1 MRSMTDI
8 LGKPRALIGMVH
20 VGAIPGTPRAAASL
34 DQLISGAVADAK
46 SLAGA
51 GFDAI
56 ILENMHD
63 RPYVHAEHGPET
75 TAIMTRVGLA
85 IRDAARSTP
94 LGIQVLSGGNREALA
109 IALAIGGSFIRC
121 ENFVFSHVADEG
133 LLPRAE
139 AGGLLR
145 YRRSIGAE
153 SIAIF
158 ADIKKKHASHAIT
171 ADLSI
176 AEAAEAAAF
185 FLADGVIVTG
195 TATGKPTDPA
205 DLAAVRRAVKLP
217 LLVGSGAAPE
227 QLPSLFSHADGVI
240 VGSWI
245 KRDGSWEN
253 PVDPARAAAM
263 ASVFRSMK

>member
-20 VGAIPGTPRAAASL
+20 VGALPGTPCAAASI

-46 SLAGA
+46 ALAGA

-63 RPYVHAEHGPET
+63 RPYIHAEHGPET
-75 TAIMTRVGLA
+75 TAIMTRVGMA

-109 IALAIGGSFIRC
+109 
-121 ENFVFSHVADEG
+121 VAF
-133 LLPRAE
+133 
-139 AGGLLR
+139 
-145 YRRSIGAE
+145 SIGAE

-176 AEAAEAAAF
+176 ADAAEAAAF
-185 FLADGVIVTG
+185 FQADGVIVTG

-217 LLVGSGAAPE
+217 LLVGSGATPE

-263 ASVFRSMK
+263 ASAFRSMK

>member
-8 LGKPRALIGMVH
+8 FGRPRVLIGMVH
-20 VGAIPGTPRAAASL
+20 VGALPGTPRACATL

-46 SLAGA
+46 ALAGA

-56 ILENMHD
+56 IIENMHD
-63 RPYVHAEHGPET
+63 RPYIHAEHAPET

-94 LGIQVLSGGNREALA
+94 LGVQVLSGGNREAIA
-109 IALAIGGSFIRC
+109 IALAIDGSFIRC

-139 AGGLLR
+139 AGRLLR
-145 YRRSIGAE
+145 YRRTIGADH
-153 SIAIF
+153 IAVF
-158 ADIKKKHASHAIT
+158 ADIKKKHASHAMT
-171 ADLSI
+171 ADISI
-176 AEAAEAAAF
+176 ADAAEAAAF

-195 TATGKPTDPA
+195 TATGRPTDPV
-205 DLAAVRRAVKLP
+205 DLSAVRRAVKLP
-217 LLVGSGAAPE
+217 LLVGSGATPE
-227 QLPSLFSHADGVI
+227 QLPSLLAHADGVI

-245 KRDGSWEN
+245 KREGWWEN

-263 ASVFRSMK
+263 AGAFRSMK